1 MYSAH
6 PLPLSFSPS
15 HNFQRLQNSY
25 PVISLI
31 IKDVVLYDITST
43 TKKCLAEI
51 LVGYLS
57 I

>member
-6 PLPLSFSPS
+6 PLPLRFSPS
-15 HNFQRLQNSY
+15 HNFQILQNSY